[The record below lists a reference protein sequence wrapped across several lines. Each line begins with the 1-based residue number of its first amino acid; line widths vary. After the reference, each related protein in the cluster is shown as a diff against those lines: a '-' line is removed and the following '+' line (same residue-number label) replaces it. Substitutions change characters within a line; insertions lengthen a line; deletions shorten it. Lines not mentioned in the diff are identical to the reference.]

1 MVGWLVGMPLTPDEI
16 SELLSQPLL
25 GHLAVVRDGKPHVTP
40 VWVYYDDGGSFYFTT
55 RLSRVKGKTVS
66 ENGRVAISIATNERP
81 YRAIVVEG
89 EARVVERDKWELL
102 RKISTKYGREE
113 GERWLEYSKK
123 EPDRVA
129 VVVTPKRLLSWHYGR
144 GDYRK
149 QNEGLSMKT
158 ILDKTR

>member
-1 MVGWLVGMPLTPDEI
+1 MPLTPDEI

-40 VWVYYDDGGSFYFTT
+40 IWVYYDGGSFYLTT
-55 RLSRVKGKTVS
+55 RLSRVKGKALS
-66 ENGRVAISIATNERP
+66 KNGRVAISIATNERP

-89 EARVVERDKWELL
+89 EARVVEKDKWELL
-102 RKISTKYGREE
+102 SKISTKYGREE
-113 GERWLEYSKK
+113 GERWLEYAKK

-129 VVVTPKRLLSWHYGR
+129 VVVEPSRLLSWHYGR

-158 ILDKTR
+158 KLGKRK